1 MPQQA
6 DALGNKDVEHFVDL
20 PEYDLRRQAAARD
33 PLAVIEG
40 YKIEIYLRLA
50 NVLGIRMCPNCPRC
64 NIDRMGCQDRFGCN
78 MRPCGGVL
86 GGASAVGGGTE
97 HQGCGTPHF
106 HGEVHLVNAY
116 QYMTLADI
124 GRMFTEKQIDLEAMK
139 NYQEWVHKEEQRIH
153 KHAFRNAPLF

>member
-1 MPQQA
+1 
-6 DALGNKDVEHFVDL
+6 
-20 PEYDLRRQAAARD
+20 
-33 PLAVIEG
+33 
-40 YKIEIYLRLA
+40 
-50 NVLGIRMCPNCPRC
+50 
-64 NIDRMGCQDRFGCN
+64 

-106 HGEVHLVNAY
+106 HGEVHLVNMY
-116 QYMTLADI
+116 QYRTLADI
-124 GRMFTEKQIDLEAMK
+124 GRMFTEKQIDLEAMN